1 MRGKFITL
9 EGIDGAGKS
18 THLAWLMQFLESRSV
33 KVVMTR
39 EPGGTET
46 GEALR
51 ALLLD
56 RRQRLHGDTEALL
69 MFAARREHLD
79 KVILPALERGE
90 WVLCDRFTD
99 ATYAYQSGG
108 SGLPWERIAALES
121 WVQQGLQPDLTLF
134 FDVTPALGRAR
145 SERIREPD
153 RFEQE
158 QTEFFDRVRA
168 GYLRRLEEHPRRI
181 VRIDASGDIEG
192 IRNVMREIILTRCFG

>member
-134 FDVTPALGRAR
+134 FDGTPALGRAR